1 MLNKFLNGLVF
12 GAGFAIAFL
21 AIWTIGLSYVVPTVL
36 ENVTNRSPDMAGGTE
51 TTVVPIEKGRKSV
64 KSFTLHKRLE
74 EERKIP
80 VGGGMLSIAVLDGDS
95 GKSRPSTFQAWVT
108 ETDAFAIKTEGD
120 IPTIKKASYPKANV
134 VDYAGTLVH
143 DNVGFQKQNMTMP
156 ISESEVRRL
165 KSGMASSRDDFL
177 NGQLRITPEGVVFL
191 LPNEYEHNNQVN
203 KDVNSQR

>member
-1 MLNKFLNGLVF
+1 MLKKFLNGLVF
-12 GAGFAIAFL
+12 GAGFTIAFV
-21 AIWTIGLSYVVPTVL
+21 AIWTISLSYVVPTVF
-36 ENVTNRSPDMAGGTE
+36 ENATKKSPDLAGGTE
-51 TTVVPIEKGRKSV
+51 TTVVPIEKGQESV
-64 KSFTLHKRLE
+64 RSFKLHKGRE
-74 EERKIP
+74 EEWKIP
-80 VGGGMLSIAVLDGDS
+80 VGGGILSIAVLEEDS

-120 IPTIKKASYPKANV
+120 IPTIKKASYPKANA

-203 KDVNSQR
+203 KD